1 MHNFASKTQRFRAV
15 LQLRSMSLSNLLNVN
30 QKNEKKKKR
39 HSFIIEYTFK
49 VRIDFKKYMGA

>member
-30 QKNEKKKKR
+30 QKNEKKKKGIVLLLNTR
-39 HSFIIEYTFK
+39 SRSE
-49 VRIDFKKYMGA
+49 